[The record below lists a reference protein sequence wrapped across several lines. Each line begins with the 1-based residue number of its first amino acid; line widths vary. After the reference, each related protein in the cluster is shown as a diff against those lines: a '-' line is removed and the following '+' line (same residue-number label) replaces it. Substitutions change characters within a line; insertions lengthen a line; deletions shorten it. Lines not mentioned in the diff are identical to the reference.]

1 MEENVDRTYKR
12 TYKAEFYAE
21 KWTYVDLPL
30 HDSTLV
36 CIIIMDCCRMDSVLD
51 AQNDEELFEEV
62 YNTYSLL
69 RSKPYEG
76 ANSWI

>member
-1 MEENVDRTYKR
+1 MLNMHKNALNCR
-12 TYKAEFYAE
+12 FQQMI
-21 KWTYVDLPL
+21 WTYVDLPL

-36 CIIIMDCCRMDSVLD
+36 CIMIMDCCRMDSVLD
-51 AQNDEELFEEV
+51 AQSDEELFEEV

-69 RSKPYEG
+69 CSKPYEG